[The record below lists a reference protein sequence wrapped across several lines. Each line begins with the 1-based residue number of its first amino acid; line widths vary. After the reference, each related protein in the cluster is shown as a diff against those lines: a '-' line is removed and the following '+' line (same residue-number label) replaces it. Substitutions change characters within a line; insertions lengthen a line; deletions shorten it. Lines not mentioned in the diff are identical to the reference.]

1 MDTSKFVERDLRG
14 EMEGQSGVDR
24 FWYLVQTKPKQEKV
38 ASRNL
43 EQQEYVTFLP
53 LKRVTRRRCG
63 VTRETIDALFPRYL
77 FISLSP
83 EIDDWS
89 PIRST
94 FGVLGLVRFGSYY
107 ARLPT
112 SLVEYLRDKQT
123 DGGPREM
130 NPPNLSVGDKVRIVH
145 GVAQGYEGIIIARTA
160 RDRVRLL
167 LNTAAGYSANVD
179 VVEHTLELAS

>member
-1 MDTSKFVERDLRG
+1 MRDSR
-14 EMEGQSGVDR
+14 EVIDGQGIADR
-24 FWYLVQTKPKQEKV
+24 FWYLVQTKPNQEKV

-43 EQQEYVTFLP
+43 EQQKYETFLP
-53 LKRVTRRRCG
+53 LKRINRRRCG
-63 VTRETIDALFPRYL
+63 VMREKIDALFPRYL

-83 EIDDWS
+83 ENDNWS

-94 FGVLGLVRFGSYY
+94 FGVLGLVRFGTYY

-112 SLVEYLRDKQT
+112 NLVEYLKDRQT
-123 DGGPREM
+123 DSGPREM
-130 NPPNLSVGDKVRIVH
+130 TPPNLTVGDKVRIVQ
-145 GVAQGYEGIIIARTA
+145 GVAAGYEGIIVARTA